1 MRIRRTAVAL
11 VLAAGIS
18 APLTGT
24 AFAADVYNCGN
35 FTYQEEAQAVYD
47 QDKSD
52 PNRLDGDDN
61 DGRACESLPS
71 NGGIAVAAPAA
82 NVAPAATSSP
92 TPSANAQVAA
102 RPAGAV
108 AAGDGSSE
116 SGSTLPYV
124 LGGLA
129 FAGAGGAALAARRS
143 RSNA

>member
-24 AFAADVYNCGN
+24 AFAADLNCGD
-35 FTYQEEAQAVYD
+35 FAYREEAQAVYD
-47 QDKSD
+47 ANPSD
-52 PNRLDGDDN
+52 PNNLDGNDK
-61 DGRACESLPS
+61 DGRVCEGRPS
-71 NGGIAVAAPAA
+71 NGGIPVAAPAA
-82 NVAPAATSSP
+82 EATAQAAVQAAAAPA
-92 TPSANAQVAA
+92 AQVAA

-116 SGSTLPYV
+116 SSSTLPYV